1 MSTRVP
7 PAGTIGNLNPV
18 IFKDFGILNSTL
30 FFQLHDITMRKIIQY
45 NSTFTQTQI
54 KKFIQIT
61 PLGSETRLT
70 REHNNQK
77 ENTNKCYYLCSKVN
91 YVISKSDS
99 VSDPK
104 DNIKHSW
111 TQRIL
116 PPPRRPRFQPRG
128 VLLMWSKDCPGNC
141 MLDARPCSC
150 STISATAACTSHP
163 LEQWQVAA
171 ASRATSLAS
180 SERCYSGVESG
191 SSIQDKS

>member
-1 MSTRVP
+1 MTSTGLGLWIPSLPDFQPTIHNEGLNVDKSTTGR
-7 PAGTIGNLNPV
+7 TIGNLNPV

-104 DNIKHSW
+104 DNIKHS
-111 TQRIL
+111 
-116 PPPRRPRFQPRG
+116 
-128 VLLMWSKDCPGNC
+128 
-141 MLDARPCSC
+141 
-150 STISATAACTSHP
+150 
-163 LEQWQVAA
+163 
-171 ASRATSLAS
+171 
-180 SERCYSGVESG
+180 
-191 SSIQDKS
+191 